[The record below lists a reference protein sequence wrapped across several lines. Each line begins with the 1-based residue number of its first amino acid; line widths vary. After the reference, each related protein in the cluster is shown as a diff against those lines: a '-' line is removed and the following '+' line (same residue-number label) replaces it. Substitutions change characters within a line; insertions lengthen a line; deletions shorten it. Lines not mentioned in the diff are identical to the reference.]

1 MNPRTDE
8 TPGGGPGDS
17 GDRQGSG
24 SSASVPP
31 TGDNSGHATLRQC
44 LDALDIDDDEL
55 LSFGRQIKGGTTK
68 DFRGTQM
75 TKAALANLDLDQLAQ
90 YNVWAGVNPMR
101 QLSRGRGGNEA
112 VARIAAIHADLDLG
126 KTGQTLPDLVGVT
139 NQLSEMLQTTPAYFV
154 FSGHGL
160 QLVYGMERDDDT
172 DLAQMKELL
181 SGWGR
186 LVQHVAAARGG
197 TADSVFDASRV
208 LRVPGSINWKNP
220 EQPVHAFAYLT
231 GGAPISV
238 KQLADT
244 IETYLPPEPPKAE
257 KATRPQTS
265 SNPTSSCRYVGTML
279 AGLETD
285 DPDERHPW
293 ATRAGIKLAC
303 LRRLGCIT
311 DDDFDQA
318 VETLVGAMTKLCK
331 RPRDPR
337 DFDRSEVV
345 GMKTSIIETALV
357 KAAGYDEATLWEKV
371 GDHDHTDPDDFS
383 WMTQDL
389 PPFEPASMPARSDQ
403 VPELHPAAFHGI
415 AGDYVAEIAPFTESD
430 PLAVLVQVLAWVGCR
445 LGRSAYVRFGNA
457 VHYPV
462 VWPLIVGKTSTGR
475 KGNSSDDSV
484 NALSAH
490 NALPR
495 RRSGLSSGEGLI
507 EAFMSTK
514 ADETPPDPRLLIV
527 ETEWEG
533 VLAKTRR
540 EGNSLSAVLRDAWDG
555 RTLATMNS
563 GGLSREVNMHSLTV
577 VGHIT
582 PQALREGMTGAD
594 LSNGFLN
601 RFLIVAVHRPHLVPW
616 PEPMSDA
623 AKKMVS
629 EIVTNTVNA
638 RSGEY
643 TFTKAAKDRYVKW
656 YKDYSTAADGQAERV
671 AMATARNQANL
682 LRLALIHAALDNTDK
697 KIDAQ
702 HIEAAIALIANSAE
716 SCSLLLAP
724 GKAGL
729 DAKVVAALNSEE
741 EGMTKTQLR
750 DHFQRH
756 VSAAALNEALAALL
770 NAGEITQHPIT
781 DTGGRPATAYRAVAR
796 KARKAS

>member
-1 MNPRTDE
+1 MNPRQDE
-8 TPGGGPGDS
+8 TPGTEPGDS
-17 GDRQGSG
+17 RDRQGSG
-24 SSASVPP
+24 SGASVPP
-31 TGDNSGHATLRQC
+31 TGDIPTATLAQC
-44 LDALDIDDDEL
+44 LDLLDIDDNEL
-55 LSFGRQIKGGTTK
+55 LSFGRQIKGGTNK
-68 DFRGTQM
+68 DFRGSQM
-75 TKAALANLDLDQLAQ
+75 TKAALSNLDLATNWNHNLW
-90 YNVWAGVNPMR
+90 VGVNPMR
-101 QLSRGRGGNEA
+101 RKPSGRGGNED
-112 VARIAAIHADLDLG
+112 VARIAAIYADLDFG
-126 KTGQTLPDLVGVT
+126 KTGEGPVEVLEVVNVLC
-139 NQLSEMLQTTPAYFV
+139 SMLGTSPTYITW
-154 FSGHGL
+154 SGHGA
-160 QLVYGMERDDDT
+160 QLVAAMERDDDADVVET
-172 DLAQMKELL
+172 RALL
-181 SGWGR
+181 NDWGR
-186 LVQHVAAARGG
+186 LVQHVAAQHGG

-220 EQPVHAFAYLT
+220 DRPVKAFATLT
-231 GGAPISV
+231 GGAPVSV
-238 KQLADT
+238 KQLRDA
-244 IETYLPPEPPKAE
+244 IETYLPPEPPKP
-257 KATRPQTS
+257 KQPRPQTN